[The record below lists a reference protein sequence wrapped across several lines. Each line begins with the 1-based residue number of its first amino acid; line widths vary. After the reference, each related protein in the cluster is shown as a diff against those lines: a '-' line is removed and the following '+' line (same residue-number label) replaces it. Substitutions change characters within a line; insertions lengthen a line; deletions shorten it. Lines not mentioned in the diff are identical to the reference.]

1 MFINLFQVK
10 NCNQYEQARKRISF
24 FVKPII
30 RGDLQLFIYFY
41 AAQFRHKCPFRHMRT
56 FVHDTNACYNKRI
69 DMWIYRSFCDHR
81 LFLLNPIAPFAN
93 PQAQSYAA
101 PRTSTTKRLAV

>member
-24 FVKPII
+24 FFKPII
-30 RGDLQLFIYFY
+30 RVDLQLFIYFY
-41 AAQFRHKCPFRHMRT
+41 AAQFRHKCPFRHMRI

-69 DMWIYRSFCDHR
+69 D
-81 LFLLNPIAPFAN
+81 
-93 PQAQSYAA
+93 
-101 PRTSTTKRLAV
+101 K